1 MVKVE
6 DLGNYYRIP
15 VDNRD
20 LNYNKYYNV
29 GQQDL
34 SQKSD
39 YHSHNTHRLSIKEI
53 KDMLLKLELI
63 QNALQGRLVDEKNSG
78 YGF

>member
-1 MVKVE
+1 MAKAE

-39 YHSHNTHRLSIKEI
+39 YHSHNTRRLSIKEI
-53 KDMLLKLELI
+53 MDMLIKLELI
-63 QNALQGRLVDEKNSG
+63 QNALQGRFVDEKSSG
-78 YGF
+78 YGV